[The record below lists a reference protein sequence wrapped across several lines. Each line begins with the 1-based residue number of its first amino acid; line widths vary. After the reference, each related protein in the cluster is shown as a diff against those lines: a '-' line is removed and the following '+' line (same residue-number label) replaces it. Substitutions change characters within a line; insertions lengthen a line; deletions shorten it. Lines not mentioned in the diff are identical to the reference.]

1 MLKLFPIVFYLIMK
15 IGLKFRCYPD
25 STIKQL
31 IHQTAGN
38 NRFIYNHFLNLK
50 SSLFQSSNSSLSY
63 NHCST
68 LLTSLKHSIFSLF
81 NPSSPSSF
89 IDFMTISG
97 SDFNALEKSF
107 FLKLG
112 WATSSQFALRSLD
125 DAFSRF
131 FKKHSRYPQF
141 KKKSFS
147 DSITITPNNWKFIH
161 IVTGNRLADLGSNSK
176 TQDNIN
182 NNLIDNCGLN
192 PDIHDYLLYLSGH
205 DKPLKIKLDGRCF
218 NPAKISKINISFN
231 ASGEYYITFLADED
245 LSSIKSSNLNKM
257 NQSYLAQCDV
267 ETGCFSPIS
276 TAIDVGIKNTLN
288 IRIKNNNQNNYKEKK
303 LKGLERHNKLLRRA
317 QQSLSRKQKKSK
329 NYNKQRIKVANI
341 HNKMVNIRNDF
352 YHQESTNIV
361 LQSDIIY
368 IEDLNIRG
376 MIKNKTH
383 AKAISQQG
391 WGQFSAMLKYKAK
404 WYGKKIVE
412 VDRYYP
418 SSKLCNECKSYNAH
432 VKRQD
437 VWECAN
443 CGKSHQRDDNAT
455 ENLLDYENYE
465 KIKNRYQ
472 YKIKKTN
479 KESKTQSESQAMGKD
494 KINKVNINLINK

>member
-1 MLKLFPIVFYLIMK
+1 MK

-25 STIKQL
+25 SNLKQL

-38 NRFIYNHFLNLK
+38 NRFIYNHFLQLK
-50 SSLFQSSNSSLSY
+50 SSLFQSSKQSISY
-63 NHCST
+63 NSCSS
-68 LLTSLKHSIFSLF
+68 LLTSLKHSTFSF
-81 NPSSPSSF
+81 VNPSSPSSS

-97 SDFNALEKSF
+97 SDFDALHKSF
-107 FLKLG
+107 FLNLG

-131 FKKHSRYPQF
+131 FKKISRYPQF

-176 TQDNIN
+176 TNTNIIN
-182 NNLIDNCGLN
+182 TNIDNCGLS

-218 NPAKISKINISFN
+218 NPAKISKITLSFN
-231 ASGEYYITFLADED
+231 ASGHYYITFLADEE
-245 LSSIKSSNLNKM
+245 LSSIKASNLNQI
-257 NQSYLAQCDV
+257 NQFYLAQCDV
-267 ETGCFSPIS
+267 ETGEKHTVS

-288 IRIKNNNQNNYKEKK
+288 IRIKNNASNEYKEKK

-317 QQSLSRKQKKSK
+317 QQNLSRKQKKSK
-329 NYNKQRIKVANI
+329 NYNKQRVKVASI
-341 HNKMVNIRNDF
+341 HTKMVNIRNDF
-352 YHQESTNIV
+352 YHQESTRIV
-361 LQSDIIY
+361 LESDIIY

-376 MIKNKTH
+376 MIKNKTQS
-383 AKAISQQG
+383 KAISQQG
-391 WGQFSAMLKYKAK
+391 WGQFNAMLKYKAK

-418 SSKLCNECKSYNAH
+418 SSKLCNDCKTYNAH

-437 VWECAN
+437 KWECVY
-443 CGKSHQRDDNAT
+443 CGKSHQRDENAT
-455 ENLLDYENYE
+455 ENLIDYENYE
-465 KIKNRYQ
+465 KVNNRYQ
-472 YKIKKTN
+472 YKDKTKIKENHLN
-479 KESKTQSESQAMGKD
+479 KDPSESQAKVKD
-494 KINKVNINLINK
+494 NSKNKNSNQVILLI